1 MSVSFTYPVL
11 KPGSR
16 PLQFRDLSVCYRSWQ
31 WRNFCSVHSRCSLVR
46 TIHRRLPAPVNG
58 LCYFRAGVTPARL
71 PRLQSGVR
79 CFSGDERSRNDDGGN
94 VELKGFVF
102 RLPNPLA
109 WFKDRWYTYRIQSL
123 VDPLFNLREFQVGA
137 KQVCLAVL

>member
-1 MSVSFTYPVL
+1 MDCVISAPVL
-11 KPGSR
+11 HLLG
-16 PLQFRDLSVCYRSWQ
+16 YRAY
-31 WRNFCSVHSRCSLVR
+31 SLELDV
-46 TIHRRLPAPVNG
+46 
-58 LCYFRAGVTPARL
+58 
-71 PRLQSGVR
+71 
-79 CFSGDERSRNDDGGN
+79 FSGDERSRNDDGGN